1 MKRLIIEELHD
12 SQILH
17 EVLEMVNTILTILA
31 SQKIT
36 DSASRNI
43 GEYAEEILK
52 RKVPT
57 KVINNNFDSTCDYT
71 YYFLFRLQPVLWETS
86 FLSGKL

>member
-12 SQILH
+12 SQLLH

-31 SQKIT
+31 SHTST

-43 GEYAEEILK
+43 GEYAEEVLK
-52 RKVPT
+52 CKVPT
-57 KVINNNFDSTCDYT
+57 KVMNNNFWNT
-71 YYFLFRLQPVLWETS
+71 Y
-86 FLSGKL
+86 G